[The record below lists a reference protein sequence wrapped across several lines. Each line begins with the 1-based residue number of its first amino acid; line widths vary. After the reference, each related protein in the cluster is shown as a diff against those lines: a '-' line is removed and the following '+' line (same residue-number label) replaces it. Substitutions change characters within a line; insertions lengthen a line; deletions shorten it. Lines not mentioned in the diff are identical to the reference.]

1 MGNVDKITEKISA
14 GSRGEIDAVKKEA
27 KAQAKEIT
35 AEAERKGE
43 ALKAEIVE
51 RGKRDAEREKQRIV
65 ANAKLQA
72 RKLGLD
78 AKEDVIKEAFS
89 GAEGKL
95 RKISSGAEYSSVLA
109 ALIKE
114 AQAVV
119 SGDVEVIAR
128 KDDSKVLTSDF
139 IQKLSAD
146 TNSKIELSADTID
159 TLGGAIV
166 KAKDGKTEV
175 NNTIEMR
182 MERMKGDIRP
192 KVARALFA
200 IED

>member
-1 MGNVDKITEKISA
+1 MGDIDKITEKIKA
-14 GSRGEIDAVKKEA
+14 GSRGEIDAIKKEA
-27 KAQAKEIT
+27 KANAKEIT
-35 AEAERKGE
+35 AEAEKK
-43 ALKAEIVE
+43 AADLKAEIVE

-78 AKEDVIKEAFS
+78 AKEDVIKEAF
-89 GAEGKL
+89 AEAEAKL
-95 RKISSGAEYSSVLA
+95 RKISSSSEYSSVLS

-119 SGDVEVIAR
+119 SSDIEIIVR
-128 KDDSKVLTSDF
+128 KGDSKVLTSDY
-139 IQKLSAD
+139 INKLSAD
-146 TNSKIELSADTID
+146 TKSKIELSSDTID
-159 TLGGAIV
+159 TIGGAIV

-192 KVARALFA
+192 KVAQALFA
-200 IED
+200 